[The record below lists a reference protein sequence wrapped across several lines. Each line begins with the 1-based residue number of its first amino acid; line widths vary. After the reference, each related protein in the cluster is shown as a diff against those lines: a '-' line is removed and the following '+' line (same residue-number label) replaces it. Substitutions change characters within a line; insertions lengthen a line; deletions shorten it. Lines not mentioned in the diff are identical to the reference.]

1 MTLTKTGA
9 QNPSDEAQ
17 VRQLKHELQLPMP
30 PENQP
35 AARDS
40 LAKQQ
45 AEAAIELLKLGQD
58 RQVWSLLT
66 HSSDNSRRTYLIHD
80 LARLQVNPAIIIR
93 RLEREKDVS
102 ARRAFILSLGE
113 YTGE

>member
-1 MTLTKTGA
+1 TTSASIELYSLSLHDALPILLNFGIFYAFDSMTLTKTGA

-17 VRQLKHELQLPMP
+17 VRQLKHELQLPLP

-45 AEAAIELLKLGQD
+45 AEAAIELLKD
-58 RQVWSLLT
+58 RKSTRLN
-66 HSSDNSRRTYLIHD
+66 SSH
-80 LARLQVNPAIIIR
+80 
-93 RLEREKDVS
+93 VS
-102 ARRAFILSLGE
+102 TSYAVF
-113 YTGE
+113 